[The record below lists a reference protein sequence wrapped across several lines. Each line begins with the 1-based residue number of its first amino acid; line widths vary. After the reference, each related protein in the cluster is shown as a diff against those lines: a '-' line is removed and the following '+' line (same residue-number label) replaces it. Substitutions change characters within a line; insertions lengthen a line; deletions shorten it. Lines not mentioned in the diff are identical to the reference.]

1 LRYSFEK
8 GQKKNKKDGEEAEE
22 AETGLFRSEVAATA
36 DEWNAVKCPELE
48 VFELKELPDWSSG
61 VGRGSPIT

>member
-1 LRYSFEK
+1 VLEF
-8 GQKKNKKDGEEAEE
+8 DDEEAEE

-48 VFELKELPDWSSG
+48 VFELKETYFRVWAKI
-61 VGRGSPIT
+61 SPVWPSHP